1 MSNSMCEMDELL
13 SKEQYAI
20 KYRVSVPCVNVWA
33 AERRIKKVKIG
44 GRAYFHDI
52 PPAPKVST
60 KSVNNE

>member
-33 AERRIKKVKIG
+33 AEGRIKKVKIG
-44 GRAYFHDI
+44 GRAYFQDT

-60 KSVNNE
+60 KTNSHE